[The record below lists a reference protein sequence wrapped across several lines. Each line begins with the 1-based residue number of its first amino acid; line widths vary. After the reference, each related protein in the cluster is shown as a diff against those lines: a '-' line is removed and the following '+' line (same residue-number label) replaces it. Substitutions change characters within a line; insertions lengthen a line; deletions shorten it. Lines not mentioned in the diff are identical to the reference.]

1 MNKRERKYTRSH
13 SYTATIGGLTLQAE
27 GRTKRE
33 AEKRLRTAFANAG
46 RPTIVNVAKEP
57 TDLAY
62 SDLLT
67 MVQVPKN

>member
-1 MNKRERKYTRSH
+1 MKRERKYTRSH
-13 SYTATIGGLTLQAE
+13 TYAATIGNLTLKAE

-46 RPTIVNVAKEP
+46 RPTIINVAKEP

-62 SDLLT
+62 NDLLV
-67 MVQVPKN
+67 MYQADPR